1 MPCSLDDALLFLNKW
16 KEQHREVKLM
26 LFCPD
31 RLTGLAFGGLVIV
44 EEVSRDE
51 VKVSVGNS
59 ATMSFCLKNFE
70 FEYTE
75 PRGLG
80 EVVSRV
86 AGKTIDFSL
95 SLLFPFGLFVTFI
108 EPKDEARE

>member
-1 MPCSLDDALLFLNKW
+1 MPCSLDDALLLLNKW
-16 KEQHREVKLM
+16 KDERSQVKLM

-31 RLTGLAFGGLVIV
+31 MLTGLAFAGMVTV
-44 EEVSRDE
+44 EEIDGE
-51 VKVSVGNS
+51 DLKVAVGSS
-59 ATMSFCLKNFE
+59 ATMNFCLKNCE
-70 FEYTE
+70 FEYAE

-80 EVVSRV
+80 EVVNRV
-86 AGKTIDFSL
+86 AAKTIDFSL